1 MVTIDCGGAVIAS
14 WTVKESTYGHV
25 RSNPAILLSRTPVFL
40 KKRRNMNDER
50 CNAFGQTHGQA
61 VSSTHNLR
69 TTHAQLKFYSN
80 GRPGKV
86 VGMVTSDRE
95 CSAHDLRERLWPCN
109 TPHMSEDDS
118 TRVYRTVSCVQNSAT
133 LRRIERAGW
142 CRFTVFHL

>member
-1 MVTIDCGGAVIAS
+1 MLLRSTLTDVGWNVLDGGCVVTIEENRWRGRHCFLDRQ
-14 WTVKESTYGHV
+14 ESTYGHV

-50 CNAFGQTHGQA
+50 CNAFGQTHGQT

-86 VGMVTSDRE
+86 VGMVTERPRMLGTRLARE
-95 CSAHDLRERLWPCN
+95 TLALQHAAYERG
-109 TPHMSEDDS
+109 
-118 TRVYRTVSCVQNSAT
+118 R
-133 LRRIERAGW
+133 
-142 CRFTVFHL
+142 

>member
-14 WTVKESTYGHV
+14 WTVKSQPMDTWA
-25 RSNPAILLSRTPVFL
+25 AIQRCCLAPVFL

-50 CNAFGQTHGQA
+50 CNAFGQTHGQT

>member
-1 MVTIDCGGAVIAS
+1 MDTCA
-14 WTVKESTYGHV
+14 
-25 RSNPAILLSRTPVFL
+25 AIQRCCLAPVFL

-50 CNAFGQTHGQA
+50 CNAFGQTHGQT

-69 TTHAQLKFYSN
+69 TTHAHLKFYSN

-118 TRVYRTVSCVQNSAT
+118 TRVVQNGFLCAE
-133 LRRIERAGW
+133 LRGFAPDRACGMVSLHCIPPLTSDRSKCAQW
-142 CRFTVFHL
+142 RVVTHS